1 MINPKGIS
9 EEVLE
14 IDDKDTVTL
23 EELPALELLLRRLQ
37 LGLVLDGTPGKQIR
51 IEEIVTVIG
60 QDVMDCPVI
69 GQDHVNYNVIDKD
82 QVNHAVIGQNQV
94 DCVTCQSEVG
104 SNLIVEEN
112 KDAVKETAGLKMMNN
127 VYLMEI
133 DILKK
138 ELEARNARV
147 SELENKFE
155 KGSEQVKA
163 MQEIFAAKV
172 KTNGQTES
180 TLDDVKLSLGWC
192 RDRLRKAEVEISFL
206 KQVHGVKGPGG
217 GVHKESV
224 WSSGLIHKS

>member
-94 DCVTCQSEVG
+94 DCVSE
-104 SNLIVEEN
+104 
-112 KDAVKETAGLKMMNN
+112 
-127 VYLMEI
+127 
-133 DILKK
+133 
-138 ELEARNARV
+138 
-147 SELENKFE
+147 
-155 KGSEQVKA
+155 
-163 MQEIFAAKV
+163 
-172 KTNGQTES
+172 
-180 TLDDVKLSLGWC
+180 
-192 RDRLRKAEVEISFL
+192 
-206 KQVHGVKGPGG
+206 
-217 GVHKESV
+217 
-224 WSSGLIHKS
+224 